1 MFSQSVVEKIDFYV
15 YYLMDPRNK
24 EIFYVGKGK
33 DNRVFQHVEDALFN
47 QVETD
52 KLDRIREI
60 KGSGHTVQHFILRH
74 GLTEREAF
82 EVEAA
87 VIDFAGIEKLTNQQ
101 SGHHSDYGLKSTS
114 EVISMYET
122 EELNTSLPI
131 ILININRLFDR
142 KMDASEIYEATRA
155 SWVLGE
161 RRKKAKYA
169 IATYRGLTR
178 VAYEIDEWHPENK
191 TGKTKWEFVGKLADK
206 SIQNELIYKSVE
218 SFYKKGSANPIKYIN
233 C

>member
-1 MFSQSVVEKIDFYV
+1 MFSQSVVEKIQYYV
-15 YYLMDPRNK
+15 YFLMDPRNK
-24 EIFYVGKGK
+24 EVFYVGKGK
-33 DNRVFQHVEDALFN
+33 DNRVFQHVEDALTN

-60 KGSGHTVQHFILRH
+60 KNSGQKVQHFILRH

-87 VIDFAGIEKLTNQQ
+87 VIDFAGKGNLTNQQ
-101 SGHHSDYGLKSTS
+101 SGHHSDYGLKATS
-114 EVISMYET
+114 EVISMYEAK
-122 EELNTSLPI
+122 ELNTSLPI
-131 ILININRLFDR
+131 LLININKLFNR
-142 KMDASEIYEATRA
+142 EMDASQIYEATRS

-161 RRKKAKYA
+161 RRKNARYA
-169 IATYRGLTR
+169 VATYRGLTR
-178 VAYEIDEWHPENK
+178 IAYEIDEWNPENK
-191 TGKTKWEFVGKLADK
+191 TGKTRWEFIGRLADEA
-206 SIQNELIYKSVE
+206 IQNELIYKSVE